1 MTAPDSVSS
10 PIFSASS
17 AGPRCTRVRVPG
29 KVILSGEHAVVYG
42 APALA
47 CAIQKYAFAEVTD
60 SELNGVRLKIPEFGI
75 DQQFTNVQLT
85 QLAQQT
91 QLRHQHFLTNVCLLS
106 QVVEKPQE
114 FFAAAIGASGLVDLL
129 PHQHGPASG
138 LTIELTM
145 DLVAG
150 GGMGS
155 SAALVAAMLAAT
167 FKHLGRPLTSAELI
181 SKTTQS
187 EHWQHGRSSGLD
199 PYVCVMGGL
208 QQYQKG
214 QKGKNGHGERQ
225 IIKQLVQCF
234 LVTTGKPLSSTGAC
248 VEAVKQQNFPLSLW
262 DQFCVVQHN
271 LRTAMYLNQYSSML
285 EAIQANHQLLRHI
298 GVVPKVVSE
307 FIASIEAHDGAAKIC
322 GAGSVAGDH
331 NDHGGLVFAMGVDQ
345 SYLEQLSLSYGY
357 GVQKML
363 PDFEGVFYFD

>member
-1 MTAPDSVSS
+1 MTAPDSVPS
-10 PIFSASS
+10 PIFLASS
-17 AGPRCTRVRVPG
+17 AGPLCTRVRVPG

-47 CAIQKYAFAEVTD
+47 CAIQKYAFAEVTG
-60 SELNGVRLKIPEFGI
+60 SELHGVRLKIPEFGI
-75 DQQFTNVQLT
+75 DQQFSNVQLT
-85 QLAQQT
+85 HLAQQT
-91 QLRHQHFLTNVCLLS
+91 QLRHQYFLTNACLLS
-106 QVVEKPQE
+106 QVVEKTE
-114 FFAAAIGASGLVDLL
+114 DFFAAAIGASGLVDLL
-129 PHQHGPASG
+129 PNQHGTSSG

-155 SAALVAAMLAAT
+155 SAAMVAAMLAAA

-181 SKTTQS
+181 STTTQS
-187 EHWQHGRSSGLD
+187 EHWQHGHSSGLD

-214 QKGKNGHGERQ
+214 QKGKNGNGVRQ
-225 IIKQLVQCF
+225 IIKQPVQCF

-262 DQFCVVQHN
+262 DQFCVVQQN
-271 LRTAMYLNQYSSML
+271 LRTAMYLNQYASML

-298 GVVPKVVSE
+298 GVVPEVVSE
-307 FIASIEAHDGAAKIC
+307 FITSIEAHDGAAKIC
-322 GAGSVAGDH
+322 GAGSVAG
-331 NDHGGLVFAMGVDQ
+331 DHGGLVFAMGVDQ

-363 PDFEGVFYFD
+363 PDLEGVFYFD

>member
-17 AGPRCTRVRVPG
+17 AGPLCTRVRVPG

-47 CAIQKYAFAEVTD
+47 CAIQKYAFAKVIG

-75 DQQFTNVQLT
+75 DQQFSNVQLIL
-85 QLAQQT
+85 LAQQT
-91 QLRHQHFLTNVCLLS
+91 QLRHQHFLTNACLLS
-106 QVVEKPQE
+106 QVVEKNEE

-129 PHQHGPASG
+129 PNQHGPASG
-138 LTIELTM
+138 LIIELTM

-155 SAALVAAMLAAT
+155 SAALVAAMLAAA

-214 QKGKNGHGERQ
+214 KNGNGERQ

-262 DQFCVVQHN
+262 DQFCVVQQN

-298 GVVPKVVSE
+298 GVVPKVVSA

-322 GAGSVAGDH
+322 GAGSVAG
-331 NDHGGLVFAMGVDQ
+331 DHGGLVFAMGVDQ

-363 PDFEGVFYFD
+363 PDLEGVFYFD